1 MFYTGCGV
9 LVPVI
14 WMLTILGCSTRLT
27 FPIRLPLETV
37 YTETRIGM
45 GILVSSLL
53 IFAAGKW
60 LNRDKTPY
68 ERNFFGTKKVV
79 SGGRHSFQFI
89 AFEYWGLITLV
100 LGLGGMVI
108 YRLK

>member
-1 MFYTGCGV
+1 MFYTGYGV
-9 LVPVI
+9 FVPVI
-14 WMLTILGCSTRLT
+14 WMLTVLGCSTRLT

-68 ERNFFGTKKVV
+68 ERDFFGTKKVV

-89 AFEYWGLITLV
+89 AFEYWGGITLV
-100 LGLGGMVI
+100 LGLAGI
-108 YRLK
+108 TIHHFR